1 MSDYVIDITRE
12 MVYEKLRNSI
22 NQLYSKYE
30 RNKRLNLKKTD
41 NPMEQVRILE
51 ERRYVTKLQ
60 EQIDMIYEVNKLEKF
75 NLVDYQYAIETVKYR
90 IQNLLEE

>member
-60 EQIDMIYEVNKLEKF
+60 EQIDMIYEANKLEKF
-75 NLVDYQYAIETVKYR
+75 NLVDYQYAIETVKCR
-90 IQNLLEE
+90 IQNLL